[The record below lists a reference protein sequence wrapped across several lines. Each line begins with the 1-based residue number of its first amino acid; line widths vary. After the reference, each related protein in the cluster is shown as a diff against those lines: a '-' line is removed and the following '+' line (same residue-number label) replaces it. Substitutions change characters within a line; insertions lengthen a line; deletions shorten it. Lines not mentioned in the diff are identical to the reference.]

1 MEALS
6 LRGEVGVK
14 LQELDLE
21 EIIKNTELISIY
33 IKVMMMVN
41 ISVVITRGSNDR
53 GADTDGG
60 ANAEAEWRPTRRGWM
75 RHCGG

>member
-1 MEALS
+1 M
-6 LRGEVGVK
+6 GVK

-41 ISVVITRGSNDR
+41 ISV
-53 GADTDGG
+53 DTSFNKGFSIG
-60 ANAEAEWRPTRRGWM
+60 EK
-75 RHCGG
+75 